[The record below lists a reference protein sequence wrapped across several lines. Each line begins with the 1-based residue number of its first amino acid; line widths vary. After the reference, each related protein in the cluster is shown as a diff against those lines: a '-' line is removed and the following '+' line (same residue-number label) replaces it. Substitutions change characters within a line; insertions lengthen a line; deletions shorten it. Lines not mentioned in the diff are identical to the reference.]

1 MEKSKMIEQ
10 LEELLEM
17 QNALDENIMKER
29 ELTKYPESNMKVALL
44 VELGELLNEF
54 PTKFKHWKASAV
66 DNREKGLVEMVDVLH
81 FTLSLYNHGTYVLLE
96 KAYNKNIY
104 EEFKILNIDDL
115 FVYLNLI
122 NDCLAADETADLL
135 ITVFALSNHLGFT
148 WDEIYQA
155 YKDKNEINYQRL
167 KNGY

>member
-29 ELTKYPESNMKVALL
+29 GITEYPESSMKVALF

-66 DNREKGLVEMVDVLH
+66 DNREKGLEEMVDVLH
-81 FTLSLYNHGTYVLLE
+81 FALSLYNHGSYALLE
-96 KAYNKNIY
+96 KVYSKNIY
-104 EEFKILNIDDL
+104 EEFKILNIDEL
-115 FVYLNLI
+115 FVYLNFI
-122 NDCLAADETADLL
+122 SESLADDETADLL
-135 ITVFALSNHLGFT
+135 ITVFALSNRLGFT